1 MEKIASFT
9 VDHIKLQPGIYVSRK
24 DTVGQEVITTFD
36 LRMTSPN
43 EEPVMNTAEMHTI
56 EHLGATFLRNHPVYK
71 DKTIYFGPM
80 GCRTGFYLLLAGDYE
95 SKDIVPL
102 IREMFEFIRDY
113 KDEVP
118 GASARD
124 CGNYLDMN
132 LPMANYLAKK
142 YLTEVLDH
150 ISDER
155 LIYPEKHGGK
165 EMLGIIGA
173 MEIEVNRIKE
183 QMEDVSV
190 TDKAGM
196 SFFEGKWNGNDVVVV
211 RSGIGK
217 VNAAVCAQILADTFH
232 ADAIINTGIAGSLKN
247 EINIGDIVLSTD
259 AIQHDM
265 DAQGFGYAPGVIPQM
280 EVSDFQADEKLIE
293 LAKKC
298 CAEVCPDIQV
308 FTGRVVSG
316 DQFISDKKKKE
327 WLSSQ
332 FEGLCAEMEGA
343 AIAQA
348 AYLNHVPFL
357 IIRAISDKADDS
369 ATMDYP
375 EFEAMAAENSVKLLA
390 DIVRQGI

>member
-1 MEKIASFT
+1 
-9 VDHIKLQPGIYVSRK
+9 
-24 DTVGQEVITTFD
+24 
-36 LRMTSPN
+36 
-43 EEPVMNTAEMHTI
+43 
-56 EHLGATFLRNHPVYK
+56 
-71 DKTIYFGPM
+71 
-80 GCRTGFYLLLAGDYE
+80 
-95 SKDIVPL
+95 
-102 IREMFEFIRDY
+102 
-113 KDEVP
+113 
-118 GASARD
+118 
-124 CGNYLDMN
+124 
-132 LPMANYLAKK
+132 
-142 YLTEVLDH
+142 
-150 ISDER
+150 
-155 LIYPEKHGGK
+155 
-165 EMLGIIGA
+165 MLGIIGA

-217 VNAAVCAQILADTFH
+217 VNAAVCAQILVDTFH

-265 DAQGFGYAPGVIPQM
+265 DAQGFGSAPGVIPQM